1 MPEDPPEAQDVGLQA
16 MRCLQGE
23 KQRRQEAVVQL
34 QHARAQMA
42 REVRNALRAAVAGIM
57 FAGAEVLLAF
67 SDGTATLR
75 DAEAGWKAALD
86 EQEVAEKQAARE
98 AGRVFHMFIN
108 DRVAHTSH
116 RASLASTCRLM
127 SARPFPGP
135 KCPAFVKFRT
145 SERGLP
151 CFDMPTRP
159 SVALSQVLDQTK
171 DTFRL
176 ALRDTSGRLLRLE
189 AASDIT
195 FYCEDA
201 TVQVVLPQVGTSPGN
216 EIHACVTRKRGAP
229 RTVLITPECR
239 GVLLRVVACTA

>member
-1 MPEDPPEAQDVGLQA
+1 VACAQSALARGPHGRRAPALNPCRGQGQAEEPGAVLAARGHTDPYGEPQRRGRTTREVFRSKRRWTAAPAATERLSVPEDPPEAQDVGLQA

-116 RASLASTCRLM
+116 RASLNVCAALP
-127 SARPFPGP
+127 RP
-135 KCPAFVKFRT
+135 
-145 SERGLP
+145 E
-151 CFDMPTRP
+151 MPR
-159 SVALSQVLDQTK
+159 VRQVPDL
-171 DTFRL
+171 
-176 ALRDTSGRLLRLE
+176 
-189 AASDIT
+189 
-195 FYCEDA
+195 
-201 TVQVVLPQVGTSPGN
+201 
-216 EIHACVTRKRGAP
+216 
-229 RTVLITPECR
+229 
-239 GVLLRVVACTA
+239 